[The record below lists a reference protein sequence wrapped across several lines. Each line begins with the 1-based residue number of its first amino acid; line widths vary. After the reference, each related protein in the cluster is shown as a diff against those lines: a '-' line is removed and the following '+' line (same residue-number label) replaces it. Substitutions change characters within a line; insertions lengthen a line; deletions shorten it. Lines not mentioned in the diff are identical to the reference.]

1 MAEPGQRASEPARRR
16 GALAIARIVL
26 AVLVP
31 AAVVVALVTNWA
43 DVEPH
48 LRAVSPGALVLSV
61 VAGLGAPVFTMLGW
75 RVVLADLGSPLPL
88 PPAAG
93 IFFVGQL
100 GKFVPGSVW
109 TVLAQAE
116 IGSRLRIPRR
126 RSAVA
131 GLVSVGLS
139 LLTGLAVGL
148 PALPLLLRRDD
159 ARAVTVLVVLAIPVL
174 ALALHPRVL
183 NAAVA
188 RGLRLLRRE
197 PLEHDLSGRAVATM
211 AGWFLLAWASAGA
224 SVAVL
229 ARDLQPGIG
238 IRDLGVSCICGFALA
253 SAAGMLAVLLPAG
266 LGVRDGLVVLLL
278 GTIVPL
284 PAATAIAVINRFVT
298 TFADV
303 AFAGAGWAWARTHHL
318 LGGTGED
325 QRPAVG
331 PDA

>member
-1 MAEPGQRASEPARRR
+1 MSDPGRGRR
-16 GALAIARIVL
+16 GPLAVARIVL
-26 AVLVP
+26 AVLVL
-31 AAVVVALVTNWA
+31 AAVAVALTTNWS

-48 LRAVSPGALVLSV
+48 LRAVSPAAFAVSV

-75 RVVLADLGSPLPL
+75 RAVLADLGSPLAV

-116 IGSRLRIPRR
+116 MGARLRIPRR

-131 GLVSVGLS
+131 GLVSLGLS

-148 PALPLLLRRDD
+148 PALPLLVRRDD
-159 ARAVTVLVVLAIPVL
+159 ARAVTVLVVVAVPVL
-174 ALALHPRVL
+174 AIVLHPRVL
-183 NAAVA
+183 NAAIG
-188 RGLRLLRRE
+188 RGLRLLRRD
-197 PLEHDLSGRAVATM
+197 PLERDLSGRAVARM

-224 SVAVL
+224 SVAML
-229 ARDLQPGIG
+229 ARDLGAGVGIA
-238 IRDLGVSCICGFALA
+238 DLVVTGGCGFALA

-266 LGVRDGLVVLLL
+266 VGVRDGLLVLLL
-278 GTIVPL
+278 GSVVSL

-303 AFAGAGWAWARTHHL
+303 AFAGAGWAWARAHHL
-318 LGGTGED
+318 LGGSGGEP
-325 QRPAVG
+325 REAVG
-331 PDA
+331 PGA